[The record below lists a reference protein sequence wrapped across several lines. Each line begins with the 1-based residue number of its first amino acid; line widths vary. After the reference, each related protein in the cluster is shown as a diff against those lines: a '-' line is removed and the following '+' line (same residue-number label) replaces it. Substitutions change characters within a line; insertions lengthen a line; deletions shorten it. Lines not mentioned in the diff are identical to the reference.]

1 MIACKKPIVFTF
13 FILFFANHAYSQ
25 DQDCRNFPRPSRT
38 KVESTPEGPKIVV
51 VVSESVR
58 FDDTDAVDIAR
69 EKADMKGA
77 AEISKFLNR
86 DLKEEK
92 RREQAVMDTLSLSG
106 DTSKASMDK
115 ADKFMKSISQSSAA
129 LLRGVV
135 TLDECYTPG
144 KELRLIVGIKPE
156 TIKRAGILAS
166 EMSTSLKKNPTPS
179 SKKSPSNGVSDSGQA
194 GSTQDNRQE
203 RGLNNKEGYG
213 GGSEAYEKF

>member
-1 MIACKKPIVFTF
+1 MTAYKNLTLLTI
-13 FILFFANHAYSQ
+13 FALVLANDAHAQ
-25 DQDCRNFPRPSRT
+25 DQDCRNFPRPGRT
-38 KVESTPEGPKIVV
+38 KVENTPEGPKIVV

-92 RREQAVMDTLSLSG
+92 RREQAVMDTVSLSG

-115 ADKFMKSISQSSAA
+115 ADKFMKSISQGSAA

-156 TIKRAGILAS
+156 TIKSAGILAG
-166 EMSTSLKKNPTPS
+166 EISTSFDKSPTPS
-179 SKKSPSNGVSDSGQA
+179 SKKSSSSGASNSRQTNQ
-194 GSTQDNRQE
+194 TQDNRQE

-213 GGSEAYEKF
+213 GGSEAYDKF

>member
-69 EKADMKGA
+69 EKAD
-77 AEISKFLNR
+77 
-86 DLKEEK
+86 
-92 RREQAVMDTLSLSG
+92 
-106 DTSKASMDK
+106 TSKASMDK

-156 TIKRAGILAS
+156 TIKSAGILAS